1 MTSVVNGLLDDWCN
15 GWLGR
20 AKHMPSPNYNCRPEA
35 SVVNLLVI
43 HNISLPPGQFGTPYI
58 ERLFQNNLSWDEHS
72 YFKTIEG
79 LEVSAHFLI
88 KQDGELVQFVSC
100 DDRAWHAG
108 ASSFCGKKNCNDY
121 SIGIELEGT
130 DTAPYTDAQY
140 LGLLT
145 LTKQLQTAF
154 PEITTSRIKGHS
166 DIAPGR
172 KTDPGESF
180 DWTRYLN
187 ALDV

>member
-1 MTSVVNGLLDDWCN
+1 MTSMNGCLNNWQG
-15 GWLGR
+15 GWLNGV
-20 AKHMPSPNYNCRPEA
+20 KQMPSPNYNARPEA
-35 SVVNLLVI
+35 SKVNLLVI
-43 HNISLPPGQFGTPYI
+43 HNISLPPGQFGSPYI
-58 ERLFQNNLSWDEHS
+58 EQFFQNKLSWDEHS

-88 KQDGELVQFVSC
+88 KQKGELVQFVSC
-100 DDRAWHAG
+100 HDRAWHAG
-108 ASSFCGKKNCNDY
+108 ASSFCGKDNCNDY

-140 LGLLT
+140 LALVT
-145 LTKQLQTAF
+145 LTKQLQLAF
-154 PEITTSRIKGHS
+154 PEISASRIKGHL

-180 DWTRYLN
+180 DWPRYLN
-187 ALDV
+187 ALCI

>member
-1 MTSVVNGLLDDWCN
+1 MASVNSWLNEWQE
-15 GWLGR
+15 GWLNGVR
-20 AKHMPSPNYNCRPEA
+20 PVPSPNYNSRPEA
-35 SVVNLLVI
+35 SIVSLLVI

-58 ERLFQNNLSWDEHS
+58 EQFFQNELPWDEHP
-72 YFKTIEG
+72 YFTSIKG
-79 LEVSAHFLI
+79 FEVSAHFLI
-88 KQDGELVQFVSC
+88 KQDGEVVQFVSC
-100 DDRAWHAG
+100 HDRAWHAG
-108 ASSFCGKKNCNDY
+108 ASSFCGEDNCNDY

-140 LGLLT
+140 LALVALT
-145 LTKQLQTAF
+145 TQLQTAF

-180 DWTRYLN
+180 DWVRYLN
-187 ALDV
+187 ALGV

>member
-1 MTSVVNGLLDDWCN
+1 MVIANFDQSIWNE
-15 GWLGR
+15 GWLKGV
-20 AKHMPSPNYNCRPEA
+20 KHVPSPNYNDRPDD
-35 SVVNLLVI
+35 SLVSLLVI
-43 HNISLPPGQFGTPYI
+43 HNISLPPGQFGSPYI
-58 ERLFQNNLSWDEHS
+58 EQFFQNKLSWNEHP
-72 YFKTIEG
+72 YFKSIEG

-108 ASSFCGKKNCNDY
+108 ASSFCGEDNCNDY

-130 DTAPYTDAQY
+130 DMAAYTEAQY
-140 LGLLT
+140 SGLIA
-145 LTKQLQTAF
+145 LTKQLQAKF
-154 PEITTSRIKGHS
+154 PEISVARIKGHS

-180 DWTRYLN
+180 DWSRYLK
-187 ALDV
+187 ALSA